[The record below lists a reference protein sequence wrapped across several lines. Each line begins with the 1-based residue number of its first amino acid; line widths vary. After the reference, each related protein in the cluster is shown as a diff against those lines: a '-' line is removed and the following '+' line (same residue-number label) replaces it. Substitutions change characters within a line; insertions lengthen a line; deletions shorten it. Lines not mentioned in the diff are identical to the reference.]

1 MGGTSGRLAAL
12 GATLDLHHGLLGSSL
27 AAFRQVV
34 FRTTRS
40 ESTKCCVSGRAQ
52 MFFRPVTV
60 FEMRP
65 GTFVPPNPS
74 SSSGIDPAMFTGAG
88 VAGFKVRRG
97 EANRLLP
104 AIGSPA
110 VF

>member
-1 MGGTSGRLAAL
+1 M
-12 GATLDLHHGLLGSSL
+12 
-27 AAFRQVV
+27 
-34 FRTTRS
+34 RS
-40 ESTKCCVSGRAQ
+40 EPTKCCVSGRAQ

-65 GTFVPPNPS
+65 GTFVPSNPS
-74 SSSGIDPAMFTGAG
+74 SPSGIDPAMFTGAG
-88 VAGFKVRRG
+88 VAGFKVRRC